1 MSQDRNGRVTRIRIT
16 SRLGLRGRWARIAL
30 MAFWSVLACPTHAFQ
45 IAASVSSIE
54 SRLTNEPD
62 STLRRT
68 GFKLG
73 VLLKSPVHEEITQL
87 AYGCP
92 VAPAKLAKDEFC
104 GRRDGSF
111 ADAFVIYGVRWND
124 VPPFRLLPEEGNC
137 SYLGK
142 RCRTE
147 QTIRF
152 STQPDCWLCLFK
164 DAEKNAAA
172 TPIRGCL
179 AQSMPGATRGNV
191 MTRSHFGDL
200 QFLHAMAY
208 APGQPAV
215 ETREDVVEWIEF
227 AWKVASREIPPE
239 QKLKD
244 IDNPTLKMH
253 FGCSEW
259 TVADLYILGRQ
270 DAASGLRPRLHQI
283 AFGSIL
289 HTVQDSFAAGHTTR
303 ETERP
308 SGTCANTAFRNVPRI
323 VEFHSYAEQD
333 GGLHDHEDSRDALVG
348 SVIGEDWPLAVEAT
362 RHLFELHDARAD
374 WDKVRPYVECLFT
387 VTPDAAV
394 SSGGKAFTRVRSR
407 PVK

>member
-1 MSQDRNGRVTRIRIT
+1 MA
-16 SRLGLRGRWARIAL
+16 LWCFIASP
-30 MAFWSVLACPTHAFQ
+30 AFGFQ

-68 GFKLG
+68 GLKLG

-92 VAPAKLAKDEFC
+92 VSPAKLAKDEFC
-104 GRRDGSF
+104 GRKDGSF

-142 RCRTE
+142 RCRTD

-152 STQPDCWLCLFK
+152 ATQPDCWLCLFK
-164 DAEKNAAA
+164 DAEKKTVH

-179 AQSMPGATRGNV
+179 AQSSHGAARGNL

-200 QFLHAMAY
+200 QFLHSMAY
-208 APGQPAV
+208 TAGQPAI
-215 ETREDVVEWIEF
+215 ETRDDVIDWIEF
-227 AWKVASREIPPE
+227 AWKVASREITPQ

-244 IDNPTLKMH
+244 IDNPTLKTH

-270 DAASGLRPRLHQI
+270 DAGSGLISRLHQI

-303 ETERP
+303 EPRRP
-308 SGTCANTAFRNVPRI
+308 EGTCASTSFRSVPRI

-333 GGLHDHEDSRDALVG
+333 GALHDHEDSREALVG
-348 SVIGEDWPLAVEAT
+348 GVIGEDWPLAVETT
-362 RHLFELHDARAD
+362 RHLFDLHDARTN
-374 WDKVRPYVECLFT
+374 WDEVRPYVECLFM
-387 VTPDAAV
+387 VTPDAAA
-394 SSGGKAFTRVRSR
+394 SSGGKAFARGRAVQ
-407 PVK
+407 